1 MYFGKKR
8 KEHPKEDAAG
18 TAVYTNAFQYRMDHI
33 AGGMIGAFQ
42 YSLKSFRV
50 RVFLVIVILA
60 WLPFLFLNEYIANE
74 SRTIQIE
81 KKVEELQY
89 QVKTLSRQMSRSAYL
104 ANVDTPGLNASLN
117 AEISL
122 LSDLYD
128 GRILVI
134 NESFCIVKDTYSTD
148 TDKYNISPKVLACFR
163 RGEDSSYEYYSKD
176 YYAEFTVP
184 IYDQALEEVKGVI
197 VCTTSVRDIEDMIDS
212 QKARYQIIEVAV
224 CILLSVI
231 AFFFSGRLLR
241 PFKRLETELN
251 RANQGDLS
259 PISVPDCQ
267 ETERIAA
274 VYNESLL
281 RLKHLDES
289 RQEFVSNVS
298 HELKTPIT
306 SIRILADSLT
316 SMGEAPV
323 ELYQEFMTDISNE
336 IDRESRI
343 IDDLLEMVRLDKTN
357 AELTVQRVNMNELL
371 ESVLKRLKGTAEKRN
386 VVVTLECMRP
396 VVADVDELKFTRLV
410 TNLVENAI
418 KYNKDNGSVSVSLN
432 ADQTYFYVKIVDT
445 GVGIPEDEIGK
456 IFERFYRVDKARSR
470 ETGGTGLGLAI
481 CKDIAQLHHGVIRV
495 SSDYGVGSTFVIR
508 VPLVYIP

>member
-1 MYFGKKR
+1 MEPGKPYSLF
-8 KEHPKEDAAG
+8 HG
-18 TAVYTNAFQYRMDHI
+18 HMDSI
-33 AGGMIGAFQ
+33 AGAFR
-42 YSLKSFRV
+42 YCMKSFRV
-50 RVFLVIVILA
+50 RIFLMIVVMA
-60 WLPFLFLNEYIANE
+60 WVPFLFLNEYIAGE
-74 SRTIQIE
+74 SKFIQIRQQ
-81 KKVEELQY
+81 VEELQY
-89 QVKTLSRQMSRSAYL
+89 QAGTLSRQMSRSAYL
-104 ANVDTPGLNASLN
+104 SNVETPGMNAALN
-117 AEISL
+117 AEITL

-134 NESFCIVKDTYSTD
+134 DENFRIVKDTYSTD
-148 TDKYNISPKVLACFR
+148 TDKYNISKKVLTCFR
-163 RGEDSSYEYYSKD
+163 DGESSSYEYFKD
-176 YYAEFTVP
+176 GGYAEFTVP
-184 IYDQALEEVKGVI
+184 IYDQSLKNIKGVM
-197 VCTTSVRDIEDMIDS
+197 VVSTSMKDIEDRIVS
-212 QKARYQIIEVAV
+212 QKRRYQIIEVAV

-231 AFFFSGRLLR
+231 AFFFSGTLLR
-241 PFKRLETELN
+241 PFKSLEDNLN
-251 RANQGDLS
+251 RANQGDMR
-259 PISVPDCQ
+259 PISVPDCL

-306 SIRILADSLT
+306 SIRILADSLI
-316 SMGEAPV
+316 SMGDAPL

-343 IDDLLEMVRLDKTN
+343 IDDLLEMVKLDRTN
-357 AELTVQRVNMNELL
+357 ADLTVQRVNMNELM
-371 ESVLKRLKGTAEKRN
+371 ENVLKRLKGNAEKRN
-386 VVVTLECMRP
+386 IVVTLECMRP
-396 VVADVDELKFTRLV
+396 VVADVDELKFTRLI

-418 KYNKDNGSVSVSLN
+418 KYNRDNGTVTVSLN

-481 CKDIAQLHHGVIRV
+481 CKNIVQLHHGVIRV
-495 SSDYGVGSTFVIR
+495 SSDYGVGSTFVVR

>member
-1 MYFGKKR
+1 MQFFNRKKDNQQEDGMMDPGKSS
-8 KEHPKEDAAG
+8 HL
-18 TAVYTNAFQYRMDHI
+18 FHSHMDSI
-33 AGGMIGAFQ
+33 AGAFR
-42 YSLKSFRV
+42 YCVKSFRV
-50 RVFLVIVILA
+50 RIFMLIVILA
-60 WLPFLFLNEYIANE
+60 WVPFLFLNEYVASE
-74 SRTIQIE
+74 SRSIQI
-81 KKVEELQY
+81 KQKVEELQY
-89 QVKTLSRQMSRSAYL
+89 QTRTLSRQMSREAYL
-104 ANVDTPGLNASLN
+104 GNVETPGMNAALN
-117 AEISL
+117 AEINL
-122 LSDLYD
+122 LADLYD

-134 NESFCIVKDTYSTD
+134 DDNFRIVKDTYSTD
-148 TDKYNISPKVLACFR
+148 TDKYNISKKVLTCFR
-163 RGEDSSYEYYSKD
+163 EGDNTSYEYFKD
-176 YYAEFTVP
+176 GRYAEFTIP
-184 IYDQALEEVKGVI
+184 IYDQSLKNVKGVM
-197 VCTTSVRDIEDMIDS
+197 VASTSVRDVEDRIAG
-212 QKARYQIIEVAV
+212 QKKRYQIVEVAV

-231 AFFFSGRLLR
+231 AFFFSGLLLR
-241 PFKRLETELN
+241 PFKSLEDKLN
-251 RANQGDLS
+251 RANQGDMR
-259 PISVPDCQ
+259 PISVPDCL

-306 SIRILADSLT
+306 SIRILADSLI
-316 SMGEAPV
+316 SMEGAPL

-343 IDDLLEMVRLDKTN
+343 IDDLLEMVKLDRTN
-357 AELTVQRVNMNELL
+357 AELTVQRVNMNELM
-371 ESVLKRLKGTAEKRN
+371 ENVLKRLKGTAEKRN
-386 VVVTLECMRP
+386 IVVTLECMRP
-396 VVADVDELKFTRLV
+396 VVADVDELKFTRLI

-418 KYNKDNGSVSVSLN
+418 KYNRDNGSVSVSLN

-481 CKDIAQLHHGVIRV
+481 CKNIVQLHHGVIRV
-495 SSDYGVGSTFVIR
+495 SSDFGVGSTFVVR

>member
-1 MYFGKKR
+1 MRLFKKS
-8 KEHPKEDAAG
+8 EHQLEEEMLENGRHVNP
-18 TAVYTNAFQYRMDHI
+18 FQNHVDSI
-33 AGGMIGAFQ
+33 TGAFR
-42 YSLKSFRV
+42 YCLKSFRV
-50 RVFLVIVILA
+50 RVFLLIVVIA
-60 WLPFLFLNEYIANE
+60 WVPFLLLNEYIANE

-81 KKVEELQY
+81 QKVSELQY
-89 QVKTLSRQMSRSAYL
+89 QVRTLSRQMSRADYLSNVETPAVNSA
-104 ANVDTPGLNASLN
+104 LN
-117 AEISL
+117 AEIGL

-134 NESFCIVKDTYSTD
+134 GDSFRIVKDTYSTD
-148 TDKYNISPKVLACFR
+148 TDKYNISSKVLSCFR
-163 RGEDSSYEYYSKD
+163 EGENTVYDYYRDGS
-176 YYAEFTVP
+176 YAEFTVP
-184 IYDQALEEVKGVI
+184 VYDQALKNIKGVM
-197 VCTTSVRDIEDMIDS
+197 VVSTSMKDIEDMVAG
-212 QKARYQIIEVAV
+212 QKKRYQIIEVAV

-231 AFFFSGRLLR
+231 AFFSSGCLLR
-241 PFKRLETELN
+241 PFKSLEDNLN
-251 RANQGDLS
+251 RANQGDMR
-259 PISVPDCQ
+259 PISVPDCL

-306 SIRILADSLT
+306 SIRILADSLI

-343 IDDLLEMVRLDKTN
+343 IDDLLEMVKLDRTN
-357 AELTVQRVNMNELL
+357 AELTVQRVNMNELM

-386 VVVTLECMRP
+386 IVVTLECMRP
-396 VVADVDELKFTRLV
+396 VVADVDELKFTRLI

-418 KYNKDNGSVSVSLN
+418 KYNKDNGSVAVSLN

-445 GVGIPEDEIGK
+445 GVGIPEDEVGK

-481 CKDIAQLHHGVIRV
+481 CKNIVQLHHGMIRV
-495 SSDYGVGSTFVIR
+495 SSDYGVGSTFVVR

>member
-1 MYFGKKR
+1 MQLFKKKKSQLEEEMMEPGKIPGLF
-8 KEHPKEDAAG
+8 H
-18 TAVYTNAFQYRMDHI
+18 NHMDSI
-33 AGGMIGAFQ
+33 TGAFR
-42 YSLKSFRV
+42 YCLKSFRV
-50 RVFLVIVILA
+50 RIFLLIVILA
-60 WLPFLFLNEYIANE
+60 WVPFLFLNEYIASE
-74 SRTIQIE
+74 SKSIQIQNR
-81 KKVEELQY
+81 VEELQY
-89 QVKTLSRQMSRSAYL
+89 QTRTLSRQMSRAAYL
-104 ANVDTPGLNASLN
+104 TNVDTPGVNSALN
-117 AEISL
+117 AEINL

-134 NESFCIVKDTYSTD
+134 DNSYRIVKDTYSTD
-148 TDKYNISPKVLACFR
+148 TDKYNISKKVLSCFR
-163 RGEDSSYEYYSKD
+163 EGEDTGYEYFRD
-176 YYAEFTVP
+176 GCYAEFTVP
-184 IYDQALEEVKGVI
+184 IYDQALKNIRGVM
-197 VCTTSVRDIEDMIDS
+197 VVSTSMKDIEDMIAG
-212 QKARYQIIEVAV
+212 QKQRYQIIEVAV

-231 AFFFSGRLLR
+231 AFFMSGKLLR
-241 PFKRLETELN
+241 PFKSLEDNLN
-251 RANQGDLS
+251 RANQGDMR
-259 PISVPDCQ
+259 PISVPDCL

-306 SIRILADSLT
+306 SIRILADSLI
-316 SMGEAPV
+316 SMGDAPV
-323 ELYQEFMTDISNE
+323 ELYQEFMMDISNE

-343 IDDLLEMVRLDKTN
+343 IDDLLEMVKLDRTN
-357 AELTVQRVNMNELL
+357 AELTVQRVNMNELM

-386 VVVTLECMRP
+386 IVVTLECMRP
-396 VVADVDELKFTRLV
+396 VVADVDELKFTRLI

-418 KYNKDNGSVSVSLN
+418 KYNRDNGSVAVSLN

-481 CKDIAQLHHGVIRV
+481 CKNIVQLHHGVIRV
-495 SSDYGVGSTFVIR
+495 SSDFGVGSTFVVR